1 MLKQLLRKEFR
12 LALHPVN
19 VIFLALSAMLLIPNY
34 PYYVVFF
41 YTSLGLFFACL
52 TAREN
57 HDVEY
62 AMLLPVSRRQV
73 VRARLLFALA
83 VEGAQLL
90 ACVPFA
96 ILSQRINRIGNL
108 VGMDANI
115 AFFGLSLVVLG
126 VFNAVFFTLYF
137 RNPARVGVSF
147 VISSVVEAGVIVA
160 LELMTHKVLFFRR
173 YLDTRD
179 TVYLPQKLLTLL
191 VCALLFAALNALA
204 CALSERAFEKVDL

>member
-41 YTSLGLFFACL
+41 YTSLGLFFTCL

-96 ILSQRINRIGNL
+96 IFSQRINRIGNL

-126 VFNAVFFTLYF
+126 VFNVVFFTLYF

-147 VISSVVEAGVIVA
+147 VISSVAEAGVIVA
-160 LELMTHKVLFFRR
+160 LEVMAHKVVFFRR